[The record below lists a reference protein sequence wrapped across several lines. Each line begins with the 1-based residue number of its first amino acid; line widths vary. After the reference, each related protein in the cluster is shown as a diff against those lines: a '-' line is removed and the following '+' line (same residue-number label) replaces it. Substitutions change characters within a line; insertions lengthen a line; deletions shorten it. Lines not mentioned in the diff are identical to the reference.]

1 VARLLVLAAALTG
14 LLLGTGSGGA
24 VAARAAECGLPDA
37 RPLWIDY
44 AGHDAPLPQKPGLVL
59 AYSSGTVKPA
69 AARAAGAGTVFF
81 DLNFNN
87 RIGTPSA
94 PRDPATIVERADRA
108 YEYAVTITGCATPW
122 IAENELFGAQT
133 PTPWTPTTA
142 QYRANVLTYVR
153 RLAERGA
160 RVFVT
165 IANPP
170 YTGDEAAQWW
180 RDLAASAVLVR
191 QVYFTSPNVGALH
204 ARGPLLASRAMR
216 RGMRALVGRFTAI
229 GIPSNRVALELQFHS
244 APGQGGR
251 ERLQPSWKWFEI
263 VKLQA
268 LAVRTVTV
276 ELGTHSIWSWGW
288 ATFSQAGIDPD
299 KDEAVC
305 VYLWVHDP
313 QLCNGPAAAGPQF
326 DSSVDVGQIDLSAG
340 IRCVFPDAAI
350 RKNEV
355 AALAAA
361 LGGDLQLAAGVLL
374 ERIVLGRLVE
384 IDPYSALLAE
394 RAFVAERFV
403 GSTDR
408 YLRALRA
415 ARLSRTTMRALLADR
430 LRRDVVSARF
440 VPARPST
447 AAVEEFHRSYADFL
461 ARPVAVPEPVD
472 WLGGR
477 RSGFALE
484 TFAPP
489 TVFSLRRGR
498 RIETPAGRMLVRPL
512 GEAVPLGALST
523 ADARPAIE
531 TALGRLARGAI
542 YDGWLRKAQRA
553 ALVEA
558 RCTRDQLP
566 EPAVIDMLALPA
578 FTR

>member
-1 VARLLVLAAALTG
+1 VARLLALIVPLACVVISQGSDAAD
-14 LLLGTGSGGA
+14 
-24 VAARAAECGLPDA
+24 AARVGECGVPDS
-37 RPLWIDY
+37 RPLWVDY
-44 AGHDAPLPQKPGLVL
+44 AGHDAPVPQKPGLVL
-59 AYSSGTVKPA
+59 AYSSGTEKPA
-69 AARAAGAGTVFF
+69 AARAAGAATIFF

-87 RIGTPSA
+87 RVGTPTA
-94 PRDPATIVERADRA
+94 PRDPATMIERADRA
-108 YEYAVTITGCATPW
+108 FEYAVTITGCTTPW

-133 PTPWTPTTA
+133 PTPWTATTA

-191 QVYFTSPNVGALH
+191 QVYFTSPNVAGLH

-216 RGMRALVGRFTAI
+216 RGMRSLVGRFTEI
-229 GIPSNRVALELQFHS
+229 GVPADRVALELQFHS

-268 LAVRTVTV
+268 LAARTVTA

-299 KDEAVC
+299 KEEAVC

-313 QLCNGPAAAGPQF
+313 KLCNGPAAAGPRF
-326 DSSVDVGQIDLSAG
+326 DASLETGQIALPAG
-340 IRCVFPDAAI
+340 VRCVFPDATI
-350 RKNEV
+350 TKNQV
-355 AALAAA
+355 ASLAPA

-384 IDPYSALLAE
+384 IDAYRTLAAE
-394 RAFVAERFV
+394 RAFVAERFA

-408 YLRALRA
+408 YLRALGA
-415 ARLSRTTMRALLADR
+415 ARLSRTTMRALLADG

-440 VPARPST
+440 APAAPSA
-447 AAVEEFHRSYADFL
+447 AAVEEFHRNYASFL
-461 ARPVAVPEPVD
+461 AREVAVPEPVD
-472 WLGGR
+472 WLGYR
-477 RSGFALE
+477 RTGFALE

-489 TVFSLRRGR
+489 ALFALRRARLIDTPRGR
-498 RIETPAGRMLVRPL
+498 ILVKPE
-512 GEAVPLGALST
+512 GEAMPLGALST
-523 ADARPAIE
+523 ADARPTIE
-531 TALGRLARGAI
+531 VALRQLARRAI
-542 YDGWLRKAQRA
+542 YDGWLRKEQRA
-553 ALVEA
+553 ALVDA
-558 RCTRDQLP
+558 RCARDQLP
-566 EPAVIDMLALPA
+566 EPAVLDMLALPA
-578 FTR
+578 LSS